1 MMEYTDII
9 LAGAGA
15 AGRYALRHLMAQG
28 LKPKAFADNSHG
40 HKGMAI
46 EGVPVWSFRTAR
58 TMYPEDT
65 WIACAISRPAAPEIR
80 GQLQAMGVKTAPLW
94 SVLPVCHGTPPHD
107 ATKALHDALLWDP
120 PSALELNDQ
129 IHFRKHP
136 DYNSQRNPRPISELY
151 FPPEVIRLEDEH
163 FVDCGA
169 ADGDTVKAFIGEWKS
184 YKRITA
190 FEPDRKNYHRLRDTV
205 SGLRNITTMTYAIG
219 DCPRM
224 APFFSTGDYSAH
236 LAEAASRDSKG
247 SENAVAHTVACE
259 TLDGMFL
266 NVGSP
271 VLLREDRDGE
281 VPPTYIKMDIEG
293 AELEALWGA
302 RKTIAK
308 HRPVL
313 AICAYH
319 TSEHLWQIPL
329 LIQAIIPDAKL
340 MLRRYAEGAF
350 EVVWY
355 GIPPERLRQ

>member
-28 LKPKAFADNSHG
+28 LKPKAFADNKLG

-46 EGVPVWSFRTAR
+46 EGVPVWSFCTAR

-151 FPPEVIRLEDEH
+151 FPPEVIHRDDECL
-163 FVDCGA
+163 FDCGA
-169 ADGDTVKAFIGEWKS
+169 ADGDTVEVFLSRWEKFACVVS
-184 YKRITA
+184 
-190 FEPDRKNYHRLRDTV
+190 FEPDPDNFCDMQKKFSPDVRNLNPKLMRFLSAV
-205 SGLRNITTMTYAIG
+205 SDVNGRVEFIA
-219 DCPRM
+219 
-224 APFFSTGDYSAH
+224 SGDYSSH
-236 LAEAASRDSKG
+236 LASSESRDAN
-247 SENAVAHTVACE
+247 E
-259 TLDGMFL
+259 
-266 NVGSP
+266 
-271 VLLREDRDGE
+271 GE
-281 VPPTYIKMDIEG
+281 VHHIESIRIDDFKPCAPPPTYIKMDIEG

-350 EVVWY
+350 ELVWY
-355 GIPPERLRQ
+355 AIPPERLASR